1 MSKKT
6 PVLVISQLFYP
17 ELISTGQSMT
27 ELCESLIKK
36 DLDINVICAPPT
48 VSDTKTVVPKIMN
61 YQGITIR
68 RVWTTRFPKLSFIGK
83 VINQLTFFISIFFV
97 LLKTNKNVPVL
108 VFTNPPFIAC
118 LCAIFR
124 LFGGAPFIYTI
135 YDVYP
140 ETAIQLGVLSA
151 KNPISMIWRWLN
163 TVVYSQA
170 ETIMVIGR
178 CMETV
183 IKQQLTDKQQPKL
196 KRIHVYNDEV
206 RLMKS
211 INAENPFIS
220 RWNLLGKF
228 VVSYAGNMGRFHDM
242 ETIIKA
248 AYTLQDYDDIVFLFI
263 GDGYKK
269 KTMMAYVKEH
279 SITNCQFHDYVERD
293 ELGLCLSSADIGLVS
308 LLENQVGL
316 SVPSKTMGLMAAGI
330 PIIGILPSESEIALI
345 IKEEACGYISPTG
358 NSDALVKCIVDAYN
372 NPKKRLKMGN
382 QARKAV
388 QSKYSLEC
396 AANIY
401 YDMIKSLSEE
411 I

>member
-1 MSKKT
+1 MSKKI

-27 ELCESLIKK
+27 ELCEALVEKNLEI
-36 DLDINVICAPPT
+36 DVICAPPT
-48 VSDTKTVVPKIMN
+48 IRDTKTVVPKIMN
-61 YQGITIR
+61 YRGINVR
-68 RVWTTRFPKLSFIGK
+68 RVWTTRFPKLSLIGK
-83 VINQLTFFISIFFV
+83 LINQLTFFMSIFIF
-97 LLKTNKNVPVL
+97 LLGTNKKNPIL
-108 VFTNPPFIAC
+108 VFTNPPFIAWI
-118 LCAIFR
+118 CALFR
-124 LFGGAPFIYTI
+124 FCGGAPFIYTI

-140 ETAIQLGVLSA
+140 ETAIQLGVLSS

-163 TVVYSQA
+163 RFVYSQA
-170 ETIMVIGR
+170 DIIVVIGR

-183 IKQQLTDKQQPKL
+183 IKQQLTGKQRTKL
-196 KRIHVYNDEV
+196 KRIHVYNDEM
-206 RLMKS
+206 RLIKS
-211 INAENPFIS
+211 INTKNPFIS
-220 RWNLLGKF
+220 RWNLSGKF

-248 AYTLQDYDDIVFLFI
+248 AHILQDHEDILFLFI

-269 KTMMAYVKEH
+269 KAIMAYAQEH
-279 SITNCQFHDYVERD
+279 SVTNCQFHDYVERD

-316 SVPSKTMGLMAAGI
+316 SVPSKTMGLMAAGV

-345 IKEEACGYISPTG
+345 IEEEACGYTIPTG
-358 NSDALVKCIVDAYN
+358 NSDTLVNRILDAYN
-372 NPKKRLKMGN
+372 NPKKRLKMGD
-382 QARKAV
+382 QGRKAV

-396 AANIY
+396 AGNIY
-401 YDMIKSLSEE
+401 YDMITSLSEE